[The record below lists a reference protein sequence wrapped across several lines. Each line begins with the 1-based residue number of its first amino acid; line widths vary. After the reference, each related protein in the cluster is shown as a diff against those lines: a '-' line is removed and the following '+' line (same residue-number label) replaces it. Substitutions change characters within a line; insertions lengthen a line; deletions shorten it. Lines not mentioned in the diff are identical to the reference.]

1 MPTSEQVRAWEH
13 GLPGALQHD
22 LDASKV
28 HAVECAR
35 DVQEFRQ
42 LAGTIR
48 ALHTLR
54 RET

>member
-1 MPTSEQVRAWEH
+1 MNRFVR
-13 GLPGALQHD
+13 GNMVCRGALQHD
-22 LDASKV
+22 LDAFKV

-35 DVQEFRQ
+35 DVQELRQ

-54 RET
+54 RES